1 MPRDRSFVDRVCGL
15 MLPLGPVQARAMF
28 GGWGLYLDDLMFA
41 LIAWDRLFLKVDEET
56 KARFADVG
64 STAFTYEGKSKPVEM
79 SYWEAPAG
87 TLQSPDALLPWA
99 ELGLAAAKRAQ
110 AKKKP
115 RKSRKEAKRG

>member
-1 MPRDRSFVDRVCGL
+1 MARDRSFVDRVCGL
-15 MLPLGPVQARAMF
+15 LMPLGPVQARAMF
-28 GGWGLYLDDLMFA
+28 GGWGIYLDDLMFG
-41 LIAWDRLFLKVDEET
+41 LVAWDRLFFKVDEES

-79 SYWEAPAG
+79 SYWEAPEG
-87 TLQSPDALLPWA
+87 SLDSTDALLPWA

-115 RKSRKEAKRG
+115 RRARKAAKRA

>member
-56 KARFADVG
+56 KARFADVD

-87 TLQSPDALLPWA
+87 SLEAPDALLPWA

-115 RKSRKEAKRG
+115 RKSRRAAKGG